1 MTTDARFRD
10 TLKSAMCLRPLK
22 SDSITAASIYHAVDR
37 EHPTLLIDE
46 ADNLGLAFNGPL
58 RAVLNSGHRRGG
70 KVTRYH
76 GGHARPFSTFSP
88 VAVAAIGSSQACCDA
103 TTKVPDLM
111 ENSVPARPVY
121 VQRGKTHIGT

>member
-76 GGHARPFSTFSP
+76 GGHARSFSTFSP
-88 VAVAAIGSSQACCDA
+88 VAVAAIGSSRACCDA

-121 VQRGKTHIGT
+121 VQRGKPHIGT